1 MHAPPAA
8 LASPVPSHE
17 GDGEEG
23 AGAAGEGE
31 EHAEDAMGTVDDIAI
46 DDDDALVVSP
56 PQTHVRDAGGV
67 EWVGRSTDR

>member
-23 AGAAGEGE
+23 AGAAGE
-31 EHAEDAMGTVDDIAI
+31 HAEDAMAMVDDIAVD

-56 PQTHVRDAGGV
+56 PQTHVRDGLY
-67 EWVGRSTDR
+67 T